1 MSASPSISPND
12 SQVSTIIAVVSCVVF
27 VAFLAVA
34 LRVYARAVL
43 ISQFGMDDY
52 ASIVSFVRLPMFPP
66 YFHLV
71 N

>member
-1 MSASPSISPND
+1 MSPND
-12 SQVSTIIAVVSCVVF
+12 SQVSTVIAVVSCVLF

-34 LRVYARAVL
+34 MRVYARAVL

-52 ASIVSFVRLPMFPP
+52 ASIVSFVRLPMFPL
-66 YFHLV
+66 YFPLF